1 MMQTALPKAAAPQKP
16 LPTPLELALRDP
28 SFYKG
33 LLDWTFAR
41 IGHVEDAEDVLGLAI
56 VRALRRE
63 ASGDGWVP
71 DGKTTA
77 GLHMNRFL
85 KGAMSDRKKTVWH
98 RRGSPVE
105 DIDVFASEDTSPGER
120 AARKIQREEITKL
133 GNDLHRQLSA
143 TGKDPLA
150 VGILEAWA
158 VGITEQA
165 EVAARVGSTL
175 ADVKAGVKRLARYAQ
190 ASMDSHCQRARFQ

>member
-1 MMQTALPKAAAPQKP
+1 MMQTTLQKAATTQRPP
-16 LPTPLELALRDP
+16 SPLELALRDP
-28 SFYKG
+28 KFYKG

-41 IGHVEDAEDVLGLAI
+41 IGHMEDAEDVLGLAV

-77 GLHMNRFL
+77 GLHMIRFL
-85 KGAMSDRKKTVWH
+85 KGALSDRKKTAWH

-120 AARKIQREEITKL
+120 ATRKIQGEEIRKR
-133 GNDLHRQLSA
+133 GNELHRELSA
-143 TGKDPLA
+143 TGRDPLA

-158 VGITEQA
+158 VGVTEHA
-165 EVAARVGSTL
+165 EIAERVGGTI
-175 ADVKAGVKRLARYAQ
+175 ADVRAGLKRLARYAQ
-190 ASMDSHCQRARFQ
+190 ASIDSHRQRARFQ